1 MWSESEERVRGCQRE
16 GINWALGK
24 DYKKDYH
31 VELMFGASCCLKTAN
46 ATEILFI
53 EQIMMMILEL
63 KVYY

>member
-31 VELMFGASCCLKTAN
+31 VELMFGASCCLKAAN
-46 ATEILFI
+46 ATEILFT
-53 EQIMMMILEL
+53 ES
-63 KVYY
+63 KS